1 MDVAVIGLGP
11 VGLCSLI
18 SALEYKPARIFA
30 IDAVQ
35 DRLDHAKSF
44 GAIPIN
50 FKTENVQEKILEM
63 TDQKGADAVIELV
76 GLSPALKTA
85 FDIVRPGGKI
95 SSVGKLALG

>member
-11 VGLCSLI
+11 VGMCGII
-18 SALEYKPARIFA
+18 SALETNPARLFA
-30 IDAVQ
+30 IDGVP
-35 DRLDHAKSF
+35 DRLDRAKAL

-50 FKTENVQEKILEM
+50 FKTQNPKDEILRA
-63 TDQKGADAVIELV
+63 TGGKGADAVVEFV

-95 SSVGKLALG
+95 SSVGQLDLL